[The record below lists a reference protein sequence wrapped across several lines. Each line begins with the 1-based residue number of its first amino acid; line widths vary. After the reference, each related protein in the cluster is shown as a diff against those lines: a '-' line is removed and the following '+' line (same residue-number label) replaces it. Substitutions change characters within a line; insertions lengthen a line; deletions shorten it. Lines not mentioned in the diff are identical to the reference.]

1 MNYISNKQHEEW
13 KLDNDLLDNKFND
26 IEEKVDFL
34 IELCQTLQQ
43 ENAELM
49 SKVESLK
56 LELDKKNET
65 EERYVEQQAVIRSKI
80 DGLLSKINTFTD
92 AS

>member
-1 MNYISNKQHEEW
+1 MW
-13 KLDNDLLDNKFND
+13 KLDNEILDNKFND

-49 SKVESLK
+49 SRVESLK

-92 AS
+92 AT